1 MFTSVNR
8 SPSVSTKTVSPANP
22 TNLQEVIDAIGN
34 VPDLTEQRR
43 QDMRSAVRSF
53 ARGLN
58 RQPVQIPAD
67 IAAIKKQIAGL
78 TAQMLGFTKPRWAN
92 VKSGVIAALSLTEAG
107 IVAGKRRYPLDPE
120 WDGLLAKVSDRY
132 ERARLSRFFSWCSKA
147 GIAPTAVT
155 QADVDRFAKALVT
168 EMMAERPKAVHRD
181 LALAWN
187 RCRIGIAGW
196 PVLEIDIPD
205 NLRTYAL
212 PEDAFSEAFVA
223 DVNAYIKHQSV
234 VDPFEDPPRKPLAP
248 TTLRDLR
255 LRIFQLG
262 TALAEAGHDPKQFSG
277 LRDLVAPAAAKAALS
292 GQHHRN
298 GGRKTG
304 QLYNYAQT
312 LIKIA
317 RHWVKLPEAEVEKL
331 KTLGRAIK
339 PEATGMTDKNRAVLR
354 QFDNPQAVE
363 QLIKLPQRVFDGL
376 PASGRLRVE
385 DCLRAQSALIVGILA
400 LVVPLRIK
408 NIAGM
413 RIGVDVVAHRAGA
426 ALANGCHI
434 VLPAEEVKNR
444 QDLEFPVA
452 PMVAKMLEIYV
463 NRCLPI
469 LGKTAAGFL
478 FPNTSGRAKAAGSL
492 GVQVKTFIKRETG
505 LVINVHAFRH
515 LAAKLYLERNPGDY
529 ATVQMLLGHK
539 SLQTTLRAYVGLE
552 RRDATRRYD
561 SMMMSLIE
569 RGLEHGA

>member
-1 MFTSVNR
+1 M
-8 SPSVSTKTVSPANP
+8 STKTASPAAP

-34 VPDLTEQRR
+34 IPNVTEQRR
-43 QDMRSAVRSF
+43 QDLRSAVRTF
-53 ARGLN
+53 ARGQN
-58 RQPVQIPAD
+58 CQPDQIPANV
-67 IAAIKKQIAGL
+67 AALKKQIAGL
-78 TAQMLGFTKPRWAN
+78 TAPMVGLTKPRWAN
-92 VKSGVIAALSLTEAG
+92 VRCGVIAALSLTEAG
-107 IVAGKRRYPLDPE
+107 VVAGKRRYPLNSDWE
-120 WDGLLAKVSDRY
+120 DLLAKVADRY

-147 GIAPTAVT
+147 GIAPADVT
-155 QADVDRFAKALVT
+155 QSDVDHFAKALAT
-168 EMMAERPKAVHRD
+168 EMMAERPKAVYRD
-181 LALAWN
+181 LALAWR
-187 RCRIGIAGW
+187 RCRADLAGW
-196 PVLEIDIPD
+196 PDLEVKVPD

-223 DVNAYIKHQSV
+223 DVTAYIKHQSA

-248 TTLRDLR
+248 TTLRDLH

-262 TALAEAGHDPKQFSG
+262 TALAEAGHDPRQFSG
-277 LRDLVAPAAAKAALS
+277 LRDLVGPAAAKAALS
-292 GQHHRN
+292 GQHQRN

-304 QLYNYAQT
+304 QLYNYSQT

-363 QLIKLPQRVFDGL
+363 QLIKLPQRVFDEL
-376 PASGRLRVE
+376 PASGRLPVE
-385 DCLRAQSALIVGILA
+385 DCLGAQSALIVGILA

-413 RIGVDVVAHRAGA
+413 RLGVDVVAHRAGA

-452 PMVAKMLEIYV
+452 PMVAKMLETYV
-463 NRCLPI
+463 TRCLPI
-469 LGKTAAGFL
+469 LGKTAGGFL
-478 FPNTSGRAKAAGSL
+478 FPNTSGRAKTAGGL

-505 LVINVHAFRH
+505 LVINVNAFRH

-552 RRDATRRYD
+552 RSDATKRYD
-561 SMMMSLIE
+561 NMMMSLVE
-569 RGLEHGA
+569 RGLEYGA